1 MTRTALLLCCLGV
14 TPAVRG
20 QADATDYDRDL
31 VVLKPDKAVLCR
43 ILRVED
49 KQLVTLQGSR
59 EVVIKKDQVVRFE
72 RSLDLCEEFL
82 KRAEKYEKARDAG
95 GLLQL
100 AGWCEEKRLRKFA
113 QNCYL
118 GILLLDPE
126 HETAHKALKHIQGPK
141 GWLVPFK
148 GANLPFAE
156 VCKRRSDWGSA
167 WELSSLHYDL
177 RTDAPLLRGL
187 QLLRDLEWF
196 YLTFFALFGDP
207 LSLDDRTERMVAH
220 VYRDYAKVPKAASN
234 VAAFFDPAAR
244 TLYTGFEGARTEGF
258 PVALDHEATHMVFF
272 HTLRFR
278 ATGGSVPG
286 WLDEGLAEYVRS
298 VLLRQAP
305 GSEPKV
311 EPGRREDAYFK
322 TAASGRD
329 YRIERL
335 ITMEAT
341 DFAASSGQAEK
352 YANAYAWVHYLQ
364 FGEGGAW
371 QRKFLDFVREAYA
384 GKGTSSTF
392 KKLMG
397 GDLEKMKKGFETYVR
412 GR

>member
-1 MTRTALLLCCLGV
+1 
-14 TPAVRG
+14 
-20 QADATDYDRDL
+20 
-31 VVLKPDKAVLCR
+31 
-43 ILRVED
+43 
-49 KQLVTLQGSR
+49 
-59 EVVIKKDQVVRFE
+59 
-72 RSLDLCEEFL
+72 
-82 KRAEKYEKARDAG
+82 
-95 GLLQL
+95 
-100 AGWCEEKRLRKFA
+100 
-113 QNCYL
+113 
-118 GILLLDPE
+118 
-126 HETAHKALKHIQGPK
+126 
-141 GWLVPFK
+141 
-148 GANLPFAE
+148 
-156 VCKRRSDWGSA
+156 
-167 WELSSLHYDL
+167 
-177 RTDAPLLRGL
+177 
-187 QLLRDLEWF
+187 
-196 YLTFFALFGDP
+196 
-207 LSLDDRTERMVAH
+207 
-220 VYRDYAKVPKAASN
+220 
-234 VAAFFDPAAR
+234 
-244 TLYTGFEGARTEGF
+244 
-258 PVALDHEATHMVFF
+258 MVFF